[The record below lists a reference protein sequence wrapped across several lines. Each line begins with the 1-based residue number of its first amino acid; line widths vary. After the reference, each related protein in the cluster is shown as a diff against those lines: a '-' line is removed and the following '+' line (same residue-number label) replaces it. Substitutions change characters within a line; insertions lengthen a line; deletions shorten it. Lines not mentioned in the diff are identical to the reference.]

1 MSHLYVT
8 GDVHGDD
15 SWSKFNSKNFPVQK
29 ELTKDD
35 YVVVL
40 GDFGAVWF
48 GNQKDKYFLKNYDAR
63 NFTTLFVAGNH
74 ENHELLDAMPVT
86 EWHGGK
92 VHKVSDSVY
101 HLMNGQV
108 YELCGKKIFV
118 MGGAESSDKE
128 HRKEGVSW
136 WPHELPTLE
145 EYNEAYK
152 NLGKYGYKV
161 DLVFTHC
168 APETTVTDMFMPK
181 MSVRKLND
189 LTSFLDMVAQTI
201 SFKDWYFG
209 HYHDE
214 SDKGKFH
221 LLYNRVIEL
230 PDDNDNA

>member
-1 MSHLYVT
+1 MAHLFVT
-8 GDVHGDD
+8 GDLHGDHD
-15 SWSKFNSKNFPVQK
+15 WSKLNTENFPIQK

-40 GDFGAVWF
+40 GDFGAVWD
-48 GNQKDKYFLKNYDAR
+48 GGKTDKYLQKWHNSKSY
-63 NFTTLFVAGNH
+63 TTLFVAGNH

-92 VHKVSDSVY
+92 VHKISDSIY

-108 YELCGKKIFV
+108 YELCGKKVFV

-128 HRKEGVSW
+128 HRKEGISW
-136 WPHELPTLE
+136 WPHELPTLD

-152 NLGKYGYKV
+152 NLGKHGYKV

-189 LTSFLDMVAQTI
+189 LTSFLDMIAQTI

-209 HYHDE
+209 HYHEE

-221 LLYNRVIEL
+221 LLYNSVVEL
-230 PDDNDNA
+230 K